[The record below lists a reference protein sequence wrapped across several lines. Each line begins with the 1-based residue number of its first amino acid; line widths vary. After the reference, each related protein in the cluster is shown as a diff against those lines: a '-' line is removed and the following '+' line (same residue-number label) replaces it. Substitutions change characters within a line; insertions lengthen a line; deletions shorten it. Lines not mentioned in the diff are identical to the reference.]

1 MHQNWHLS
9 QTAINLPVVC
19 NLKWLKLVI
28 ICDVFVIKAQLTV
41 INQPKPQLRCHQHK
55 SLIWLYS
62 YLKSRLSSG
71 HIIFQ
76 LNQHSAATTSLFVWE
91 FLNFSLESDILVRLW
106 MSAES
111 FGTKL
116 SPVSYFRIQQE
127 VTSQRHET
135 CLGGTDQ
142 LRSTATCCQFV
153 CVNAYI
159 ICRPLQMSL
168 KLIAVSLS
176 TDCNCW

>member
-28 ICDVFVIKAQLTV
+28 ICDVFVIKVQLTV
-41 INQPKPQLRCHQHK
+41 INQPELQLHCHWHK

-91 FLNFSLESDILVRLW
+91 FLNFSLESDILVRL
-106 MSAES
+106 
-111 FGTKL
+111 
-116 SPVSYFRIQQE
+116 
-127 VTSQRHET
+127 
-135 CLGGTDQ
+135 
-142 LRSTATCCQFV
+142 
-153 CVNAYI
+153 
-159 ICRPLQMSL
+159 
-168 KLIAVSLS
+168 
-176 TDCNCW
+176 

>member
-1 MHQNWHLS
+1 M
-9 QTAINLPVVC
+9 
-19 NLKWLKLVI
+19 
-28 ICDVFVIKAQLTV
+28 
-41 INQPKPQLRCHQHK
+41 
-55 SLIWLYS
+55 
-62 YLKSRLSSG
+62 
-71 HIIFQ
+71 
-76 LNQHSAATTSLFVWE
+76 WE
-91 FLNFSLESDILVRLW
+91 FLNFSLESDILVGLW

-111 FGTKL
+111 VGTKL

-127 VTSQRHET
+127 DTSQRHET

-176 TDCNCW
+176 TDCNCLETGFLSSGDLCFQKSKIESLNWTTQLCSVVADYLYRAFNVVFYQVIWLVVQLNKDKKLLVQF